1 MPSKASSDAV
11 DAVVENC
18 ANGRIV
24 EEFLKAPGLG
34 QERLHLVVVRI
45 NEESIEFVV
54 GHVGKRAG
62 RVGTRKKIS
71 ECAVR
76 PVMVR

>member
-1 MPSKASSDAV
+1 MPSKASSDDVHAV
-11 DAVVENC
+11 EENC

-54 GHVGKRAG
+54 GHVGTRAE
-62 RVGTRKKIS
+62 RVETRKKIS
-71 ECAVR
+71 ECAVH
-76 PVMVR
+76 PVMVI